1 MPGEAADMEVPAI
14 FSLPIATY
22 LHNTNAGIMV
32 TDETHHLTWLNDVI
46 LERTS
51 TGSAK
56 DLMYLPF
63 DAVVMHYCLQVLQ
76 PVAFAHRMQELVN
89 QKKPYIG
96 WEIAF
101 RDGQYREL
109 SYIPIFEEGVFRGS
123 IWEVIDVTKHHLLQ
137 EEILHNERKF
147 QVVLDNLNAA
157 LCETDLDGNI
167 TRVFE
172 GFCRMSRMTEDQLI
186 GRNLI
191 DLFVPEEKQG
201 YARMLRQ
208 RRLENNM
215 PLLYEM
221 EIVIPGGERRWVLAS
236 AANIHNREQV
246 TTGSMSIYMDITPQK
261 RLQRALEQAR
271 ESAEQARRNQKE
283 FLANISHEIRNPL
296 TAIIGISHLLENTE
310 LTAEQQEYVGILKLS
325 SDFLLELVGN
335 LLDLSKI
342 EAGKLEVQQREFNP
356 VALIK
361 SLQDTFR
368 LKMGKRPISLTVDID
383 PALSTWLLGDDLL
396 LKQILLNLLSNA
408 EKFTTEGEI
417 AIKVKALEV
426 TDGKRWVS
434 FQVCDTGIGIDQ
446 EQRAA
451 VFEEYRQ
458 ASRPGH
464 ERYNGTGLGLAIVK
478 QLVELQGGRIFVEE
492 IPFYQTCFSF
502 SLPFTDTGRSI
513 DQRRRTA
520 AHPSRPMPNVRFE
533 EAYVL
538 VVEDNIMNRKYIS
551 GLLHRAGRHF
561 QLAANGQ
568 DALHLLQHRQFD
580 LILMDLRMPGLDGF
594 ELATQV
600 RADESQ
606 PNAATPIVAVTAS
619 AVEDMADQARMAGI
633 NDVLSK
639 PYTPEQLIRVLQKFL
654 NEDETALMETPNIN
668 GYQFQ
673 PTLDTKFLNALYEN
687 NLGYASDLFEVFVRT
702 IQDEMGKIRL
712 LLESKDWEAMGF
724 QVHKL
729 KPNFSM
735 VGLTG
740 IAAKM
745 QTLENY
751 LKSNQLEQHLPEI
764 PGLFSEVEAALHTNM
779 PIVEEELK
787 NMRAFEEAAS
797 KGS

>member
-1 MPGEAADMEVPAI
+1 MPGEQADMEVPAI

-22 LHNTNAGIMV
+22 LRNTNAGIMV
-32 TDETHHLTWLNDVI
+32 TDEAHQLIWLNEVI

-51 TGSAK
+51 VGSAS

-63 DAVVMHYCLQVLQ
+63 DAVVMHYCPQVSH
-76 PVAFAHRMQELVN
+76 PVPFALRMQELIN
-89 QKKPYIG
+89 QKKPHIG

-101 RDGQYREL
+101 RDGQFREL
-109 SYIPIFEEGVFRGS
+109 SYIPIFEEGAFRGS

-137 EEILHNERKF
+137 EEVRRNEEKF
-147 QVVLDNLNAA
+147 RVVLDNLNAA

-167 TRVFE
+167 TRVYE
-172 GFCRMSRMTEDQLI
+172 GFCRMSQLAEEQLI

-191 DLFVPEEKQG
+191 DLFVPEEKRA

-221 EIVIPGGERRWVLAS
+221 EIVVPSGERRWVLAS
-236 AANIHNREQV
+236 AANIHDREQA

-296 TAIIGISHLLENTE
+296 TAIIGMAHLLENTE
-310 LTAEQQEYVGILKLS
+310 LTAEQREYVGILKLS

-356 VALIK
+356 VALVR
-361 SLQDTFR
+361 SLLDTFR
-368 LKMGKRPISLTVDID
+368 LKMGQRPVTLTMDID
-383 PALSTWLLGDDLL
+383 ASLSNWLIGDDLL

-408 EKFTTEGEI
+408 EKFTAEGEI
-417 AIKVKALEV
+417 AIKVKPNEEK
-426 TDGKRWVS
+426 DGKLWIS
-434 FQVCDTGIGIDQ
+434 FRVCDTGIGIEQ
-446 EQRAA
+446 EQWSA

-458 ASRPGH
+458 ATRSGG
-464 ERYNGTGLGLAIVK
+464 ERSNGTGLGLAIVK
-478 QLVELQGGRIFVEE
+478 QLVELQGGRIAVEA
-492 IPFYQTCFSF
+492 IPLYRTCFSF
-502 SLPFTDTGRSI
+502 ALPFTDTGRSI
-513 DQRRRTA
+513 DQRRPSA
-520 AHPSRPMPNVRFE
+520 AHPSRPLPNVRFE

-551 GLLHRAGRHF
+551 GLLHRAGLHF

-600 RADESQ
+600 RADENQ

-619 AVEDMADQARMAGI
+619 AVDDTADQARMAGI
-633 NDVLSK
+633 NDILSK

-654 NEDETALMETPNIN
+654 NEDETAFMETPNTN

-673 PTLDTKFLNALYEN
+673 PALDIKFLNALYEN

-702 IQDEMGKIRL
+702 IQEEMGKIKK
-712 LLESKDWEAMGF
+712 LLEDKDWEAMGF

-764 PGLFSEVEAALHTNM
+764 PGLFGEVEASLDANM

-787 NMRAFEEAAS
+787 KMRAFEEATRLN
-797 KGS
+797 G